1 MGAFATPAFA
11 DDTAD
16 VEVKLSGTTIAAGAS
31 GKAAFASLINN
42 SKTTTATGLTIT
54 VDFSDLDTNLVDV
67 VHFGGGCNEP
77 VDNQLICGITPD
89 ELKPGEDFDVPV
101 ALVRKNTESSESAG
115 SITISVET
123 ETTDPNLK
131 NNTVTAPVT
140 IGGNGPDLY
149 VWAADVPV
157 NQDGTTGTLQPGE
170 TGALVIEVGNQG
182 DRAAGGFTVTATL
195 PENATFDSVIVEQF
209 PDDFAG
215 CEFTA
220 SEAVCDWRDLPL
232 IPVDQDE
239 STEDD
244 VFSAYTFAL
253 PVKVADD
260 AEAGVNLT
268 GGLAVVEGYQ
278 MSERMLA
285 RRAPQAVELPQ
296 GVEGVLAKDAD
307 WTDNSDEFTVFVK
320 AADGN
325 GGGGGLPVTGVQAGL
340 LSGIGL
346 AVVAAGGAMFLIS
359 RRRRVVLVTPGDE
372 KPTA

>member
-77 VDNQLICGITPD
+77 VNNQLICGITPD

-101 ALVRKNTESSESAG
+101 ALVRKNTESAESVG

-149 VWAADVPV
+149 VWADDVPV
-157 NQDGTTGTLQPGE
+157 NEDGTTGSLSPGE
-170 TGALVIEVGNQG
+170 TGALLIEVGNQG
-182 DRAAGGFTVTATL
+182 DQPVAGFKVTTTL
-195 PENATFDSVIVEQF
+195 PDNATFDSNIVEQF
-209 PDDFAG
+209 PDDFVG
-215 CEFTA
+215 CEF
-220 SEAVCDWRDLPL
+220 SGDKAVCDWDNLPL
-232 IPVDQDE
+232 IPVDEDE

-244 VFSAYTFAL
+244 AFSAYTFAL

-268 GGLAVVEGYQ
+268 GGVSTVEGYQ
-278 MSERMLA
+278 MPERPML
-285 RRAPQAVELPQ
+285 RQAPPAVELPQ
-296 GVEGVLAKDAD
+296 GVEGIRGGDVDES
-307 WTDNSDEFTVFVK
+307 DNTDEFTVFVK